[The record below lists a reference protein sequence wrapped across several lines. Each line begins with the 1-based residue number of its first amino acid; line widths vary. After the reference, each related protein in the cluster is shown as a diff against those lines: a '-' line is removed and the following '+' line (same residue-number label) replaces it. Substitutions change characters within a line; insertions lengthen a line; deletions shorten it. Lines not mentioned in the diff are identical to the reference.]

1 MTYGAGAAQGCRAQ
15 MFNSLLEKCF
25 TALASGRVV
34 TTCSISQHM
43 RWARWL
49 RGEEG
54 GGIYRRPRSTFHS
67 LHFMAEGESDRTLI
81 RGANN
86 TFYYRT
92 LGELGRRNQIYF
104 LSGIRLERRRAL
116 EADKGGRKFGGP
128 PIVGAITPAKKTLSG
143 GGGAAC
149 RSGLS
154 CPRREKKQTVV
165 LLEGDSD

>member
-1 MTYGAGAAQGCRAQ
+1 M
-15 MFNSLLEKCF
+15 
-25 TALASGRVV
+25 
-34 TTCSISQHM
+34 
-43 RWARWL
+43 
-49 RGEEG
+49 
-54 GGIYRRPRSTFHS
+54 GIYRRPRSTFHS

-154 CPRREKKQTVV
+154 CPRREK
-165 LLEGDSD
+165 EPNSCPSGGR

>member
-1 MTYGAGAAQGCRAQ
+1 MKGG
-15 MFNSLLEKCF
+15 
-25 TALASGRVV
+25 
-34 TTCSISQHM
+34 
-43 RWARWL
+43 
-49 RGEEG
+49 G

-116 EADKGGRKFGGP
+116 EADKGGRKFGGAP
-128 PIVGAITPAKKTLSG
+128 DRRSDNTSEEDFIRRWRRRAPLRFVLPEEGKKNKQLSFWRAIAIDTFLEPSRRSWGWGVKVG
-143 GGGAAC
+143 
-149 RSGLS
+149 
-154 CPRREKKQTVV
+154 
-165 LLEGDSD
+165 